1 MSYRQVT
8 LNKNLARMPRFADSM
23 RSYGI
28 AMKDLAS
35 ELIAPQ
41 THFYTQPRSSDCAPR
56 IFSNLAITINHHIPS
71 VAIFIL

>member
-28 AMKDLAS
+28 AMKDLHAS
-35 ELIAPQ
+35 DDCSKTGIFQMTGYDMPVSDWHSSQSCLS
-41 THFYTQPRSSDCAPR
+41 FDRS
-56 IFSNLAITINHHIPS
+56 
-71 VAIFIL
+71 